1 MIGTI
6 KQIIKGKGRLKMNE
20 ETFFVVCN
28 IPRLLE
34 KMLKDI
40 RDQSGENMT
49 KENLDGY
56 DYAVETALS
65 MIKQIVHSSEMGGET
80 LVHSDK
86 ISDKYDSEE
95 FDLQGLLE
103 LLGCRVIAQF
113 SEREGEE

>member
-1 MIGTI
+1 
-6 KQIIKGKGRLKMNE
+6 MNE
-20 ETFFVVCN
+20 EMLFVACN
-28 IPRLLE
+28 IPNLLE
-34 KMLKDI
+34 KMLKDA
-40 RDQSGENMT
+40 RNQSCENMT

-65 MIKQIVHSSEMGGET
+65 MIKQIVHSAEMGGET

-86 ISDKYDSEE
+86 ISDKYDLKE

-103 LLGCRVIAQF
+103 LLGCRMIAQF